1 LIPIAVTD
9 VLAILKIFCAVQMYI
24 ITGGYMIL
32 KSLSVALMTLIMI
45 SPLHAEDAT
54 PTDAVAADAR
64 PEAPVSPI
72 EQRIRAY
79 RESFD
84 RRQENLPA
92 NDKVL
97 SKYQQEIQAQ
107 MEARQQAYIKQR
119 EERRALAAKWR
130 EARKKYREAQMET
143 WLKQA
148 EDRQARD
155 ISYHE
160 ALRSQAEERHN
171 YLVQN
176 HEELLENTLQQQIDF
191 ANRQEEMRKQAEERR
206 KQLATFRANMK
217 DMTPEERWA
226 ELEKYRTELFGET
239 ANPQR
244 VVPPSHMPWQVQPPR
259 PPYAGPPVA
268 E

>member
-1 LIPIAVTD
+1 MFLKPLSAVLMLLIT
-9 VLAILKIFCAVQMYI
+9 
-24 ITGGYMIL
+24 
-32 KSLSVALMTLIMI
+32 I
-45 SPLHAEDAT
+45 SPLYAEDAA
-54 PTDAVAADAR
+54 PADAVAADAR
-64 PEAPVSPI
+64 PEAPASPI

-79 RESFD
+79 RETFD

-97 SKYQQEIQAQ
+97 SRYQQEIQAQ
-107 MEARQQAYIKQR
+107 MEAHRQAYIKQR

-148 EDRQARD
+148 EDRQAHD
-155 ISYHE
+155 ISRHE
-160 ALRSQAEERHN
+160 ALRNQAEERHN
-171 YLVQN
+171 YLVKN
-176 HEELLENTLQQQIDF
+176 HETLLENTLQQQIDF
-191 ANRQEEMRKQAEERR
+191 ANRHEEMREQAEERR
-206 KQLATFRANMK
+206 KQLAIFRANIK
-217 DMTPEERWA
+217 DMTPEERWV

-239 ANPQR
+239 ANPRR
-244 VVPPSHMPWQVQPPR
+244 VVPPPR